1 MVEEPNIYVVNRIA
15 DLINGYLFNDLN
27 STELDELMQWINATE
42 EHKQIFTSIVNET
55 ALSYGGKIYTDAK
68 VVSALTETKKKLVFS
83 KNKLVQL
90 KTNSNLRWIIS
101 AAAAIIL
108 VVSAGIF
115 FIDNSRFS
123 GIEIVKGSADIRPGA
138 ERATLTLSNGTEI
151 DLTSL
156 NTGSV
161 ADKQA
166 GVKITKT
173 GEGELIYELGDEGNN
188 RSGAHRYNTIKTPV
202 GGQYRIILPDS
213 TRVWLN
219 ASSSLTYPTSFSETE
234 GRHVELKGEGY
245 FEVSKIIKAG
255 AAKIPFVVRTLNQ
268 EIRVL
273 GTHFNV
279 NAYPEESVAATTL
292 LEGAVKINDQVTLKP
307 GQQGIS
313 KGETLSVKVVNAAD
327 YVDWKTGD
335 FNLSNDDFRTMMR
348 KIARWYDVE
357 VVYDESAPEQVK
369 LGGWISRSKNISSIL
384 NIMQK
389 TGKVHFKLEGR
400 RVTVSK

>member
-1 MVEEPNIYVVNRIA
+1 MIEEPNLYVVNRIA
-15 DLINGYLFNDLN
+15 DLIKGYLFNDLN
-27 STELDELMQWINATE
+27 HAELEELTQWINAEE
-42 EHKQIFTSIVNET
+42 EHKQIFKSIVNET
-55 ALSYGGKIYTDAK
+55 ALSYSGKIYTDAK
-68 VVSALTETKKKLVFS
+68 VISALDETKKKLVFS
-83 KNKLVQL
+83 KNKVVKLE
-90 KTNSNLRWIIS
+90 KNRNLGWVIAS
-101 AAAAIIL
+101 AAAIIL
-108 VVSAGIF
+108 LVSAGIF
-115 FIDNSRFS
+115 FIDHSRFS

-156 NTGSV
+156 NAGSV

-173 GEGELIYELGDEGNN
+173 GEGELIYELGDEGGS
-188 RSGAHRYNTIKTPV
+188 RTGAARYNTIKTPA

-219 ASSSLTYPTSFSETE
+219 ASSSLTYPTSFSERET
-234 GRHVELKGEGY
+234 RRVELKGEGY
-245 FEVSKIIKAG
+245 FEVHKMIKAG
-255 AAKIPFVVRTLNQ
+255 AVTVPFVVSTLRQ
-268 EIRVL
+268 EIKVL

-279 NAYPEESVAATTL
+279 NAYPEEARAATTL
-292 LEGAVKINDQVTLKP
+292 LEGAVKINDQVILKP

-313 KGETLSVKVVNAAD
+313 KEETLSVKTVNAAD
-327 YVDWKTGD
+327 YIDWKTGD

-348 KIARWYDVE
+348 KISRWYDVE
-357 VVYDESAPEQVK
+357 VIYDESAPEQVK

-384 NIMQK
+384 NIMQQ

>member
-1 MVEEPNIYVVNRIA
+1 MIEEPNLYVVQRIA
-15 DLINGYLFNDLN
+15 DLIKGYLFNDLDH
-27 STELDELMQWINATE
+27 SELDELTQWINAAE
-42 EHKQIFTSIVNET
+42 EHKQIFKSIVNET
-55 ALSYGGKIYTDAK
+55 ALSQGGKIYTGAK
-68 VVSALTETKKKLVFS
+68 VVSALNDTKRKLVFS
-83 KNKLVQL
+83 KNKVVKLE
-90 KTNSNLRWIIS
+90 KNRNLRWVIAS
-101 AAAAIIL
+101 AAAIIL
-108 VVSAGIF
+108 LVSAGIF
-115 FIDNSRFS
+115 FIEHSRFS
-123 GIEIVKGSADIRPGA
+123 GIEIAKGSADIRPGA

-156 NTGSV
+156 NAGSV

-173 GEGELIYELGDEGNN
+173 GEGELIYELGDEGG
-188 RSGAHRYNTIKTPV
+188 RTGAPRYNTIKTPA

-219 ASSSLTYPTSFSETE
+219 ASSSLTYPTSFSERET
-234 GRHVELKGEGY
+234 RRVELKGEGY
-245 FEVSKIIKAG
+245 FEVHKMIKAG
-255 AAKIPFVVRTLNQ
+255 AAAVPFVVSTLRQ
-268 EIRVL
+268 EIKVL

-279 NAYPEESVAATTL
+279 NAYPEEARAATTL
-292 LEGAVKINDQVTLKP
+292 LEGAVKINDQVILKP

-313 KGETLSVKVVNAAD
+313 KGETLSVKTVNAAD

-348 KIARWYDVE
+348 KLSRWYDVE
-357 VVYDESAPEQVK
+357 VIYDESAPEQVK

-384 NIMQK
+384 NIMQQ